1 MKISFD
7 PQADAAYVTL
17 GESIGAGEA
26 VQQVSLIDT
35 PNGET
40 QVTIDFDS
48 EGRILGFEILA
59 ASQGLRKETLE
70 ASAAE

>member
-1 MKISFD
+1 MSYD
-7 PQADAAYVTL
+7 PEADAAYVTL
-17 GESIGAGEA
+17 GEEIGTGEA

-40 QVTIDFDS
+40 QVTIDFDG

-59 ASQGLRKETLE
+59 ASQGLRKEALE
-70 ASAAE
+70 AAGT

>member
-1 MKISFD
+1 MKMNYD
-7 PQADAAYVTL
+7 PEADAAYITL
-17 GESIGAGEA
+17 GEEIRTGEA

-40 QVTIDFDS
+40 QVTIDFDG
-48 EGRILGFEILA
+48 EGHILGFEILA

-70 ASAAE
+70 AASS